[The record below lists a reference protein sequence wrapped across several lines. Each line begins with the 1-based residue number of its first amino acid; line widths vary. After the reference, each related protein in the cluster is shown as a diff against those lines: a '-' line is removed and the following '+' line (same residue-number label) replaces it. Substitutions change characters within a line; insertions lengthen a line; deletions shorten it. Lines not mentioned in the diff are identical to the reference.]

1 MYKGQDYI
9 LAKKKLNKFVNNM
22 VIVKSF
28 IQLLK
33 RCHYFESCSGHSL
46 SVYLAK
52 WISQYPLYSSL
63 ILQTN
68 GKLIFNFLEV
78 FKLLLS
84 IKCHLSLF
92 KVVFRNLATSNLI
105 LGLVFNVKFLI
116 LITKYYQGHKMV
128 IYENRSLNRVL
139 Q

>member
-46 SVYLAK
+46 SIYLAK

-68 GKLIFNFLEV
+68 GKLIFGFLEV
-78 FKLLLS
+78 FKLILS
-84 IKCHLSLF
+84 NKCHLSIF
-92 KVVFRNLATSNLI
+92 KVVFRYLAMSNLI

-116 LITKYYQGHKMV
+116 LITKYYQGQKWLSMK
-128 IYENRSLNRVL
+128 RDL
-139 Q
+139 